1 MAPDILSK
9 WDKISPNLELK
20 SEQQVSDMVRRF
32 FDNYIKVKGKCANYK
47 TRLKYLAPKLKTVMD
62 VTKCT
67 CKLQFRVDCD
77 EKTCQTNAAL
87 VKMTNR
93 GEESTA
99 HQHVKCL
106 CFKLLP
112 DDCDYLYSILKASGP
127 SDIYYPGRVDKA
139 TTVKL
144 NKSRD
149 RAEKKQANL
158 SKKMERENY
167 DMDNTFVNPDDILGP
182 EDDHVDGVGKA
193 YRVDGGKVV
202 DGEYIPD
209 FNDITTQRN
218 YEQYPRTC
226 TEADRYYVSSRVVA
240 AILNA
245 FMVDVGLLE
254 QVEDCQRVVHHL
266 KIQRQRQG
274 RVYILHKIKNSP
286 PPPTKP
292 I

>member
-1 MAPDILSK
+1 MYFQYLHPNIHFLKGGCNRWNIDPCPQELPATRPPTYQDLVNYRAFLLNKDTNYKVPGTLYSKMAPDILSK

-112 DDCDYLYSILKASGP
+112 LA
-127 SDIYYPGRVDKA
+127 
-139 TTVKL
+139 
-144 NKSRD
+144 
-149 RAEKKQANL
+149 
-158 SKKMERENY
+158 
-167 DMDNTFVNPDDILGP
+167 
-182 EDDHVDGVGKA
+182 
-193 YRVDGGKVV
+193 
-202 DGEYIPD
+202 
-209 FNDITTQRN
+209 
-218 YEQYPRTC
+218 
-226 TEADRYYVSSRVVA
+226 
-240 AILNA
+240 
-245 FMVDVGLLE
+245 
-254 QVEDCQRVVHHL
+254 
-266 KIQRQRQG
+266 
-274 RVYILHKIKNSP
+274 
-286 PPPTKP
+286 
-292 I
+292 